1 MAEDKQ
7 HRIGVYV
14 CHCGGNISDYVDVK
28 KVTEEIAKEANVVVA
43 KDVMFACSDSSQN
56 EMIEDVKAN
65 KLDRMIVA
73 SCSPRLHEITFRN
86 VCQRAG
92 LNPYTY
98 YHVNIREQSSWAHI
112 DDKKG
117 ATEKALRQVR
127 SAVAY
132 SRLSEPLEGISA
144 ESTPAV
150 MVVGGGIAGL
160 RAAIDLANAG
170 IAVHLVEKDPFLGG
184 RVPQLSQVYPQGR
197 SGPEIA
203 KEMVQEVQSNENIA
217 VYTNSEISSVEG
229 YVGNFKVEINTKPR
243 YFKTTCP
250 RIASVPDVQGV
261 PNEFDYG
268 LTKRG
273 AAILPPYEGTYP
285 TIPYLDKEHCPP
297 ECLSQ
302 IQAICNEAVDL
313 NEQPKNIRI
322 KVGSIIVTTG
332 FDPYEPK
339 IGEFGYSLYK
349 NVVTLQ
355 QLHSLMELGI
365 PNKVHEIAFI
375 YCVGSRQTP
384 TRENQDVNEYCSRYC
399 CNATMNVS
407 LSLLKKIKGLHVYHI
422 YRDIRTYGLN
432 ETLFEQASKE
442 NVLFFKHAD
451 EAPPTVYEN
460 DGKLV
465 VKVKDLLTPIEEELE
480 LPVDMVVLVTGM
492 VPRKSNEQLYSML
505 KISKG
510 KDKFLLEM
518 HPKLKP
524 VETAMAGIYIAGT
537 AQAPKDISETVASA
551 EAAASKAANIALKK
565 ELILEPFVAH
575 VNPETCSINKLCI
588 QECKYDAIE
597 IKDESGKGK
606 KAWVNA
612 ARCTGCGACVAVCP
626 TGAIELKGL
635 GNEQIEAMIKAMAR
649 RQ

>member
-7 HRIGVYV
+7 RRIGVYV

-28 KVTEEIAKEANVVVA
+28 KVAEEIAKEANVVVA

-56 EMIEDVKAN
+56 EMIEDIKAN

-73 SCSPRLHEITFRN
+73 SCSPKLHEITFRN
-86 VCQRAG
+86 LCQRAG

-98 YHVNIREQSSWAHI
+98 YHVNIREQSSWAHTE
-112 DDKKG
+112 DKKG

-150 MVVGGGIAGL
+150 MIVGGGIAGL
-160 RAAIDLANAG
+160 RAALDLANAG

-203 KEMVQEVQSNENIA
+203 KEMVQKVLSKENVA

-229 YVGNFKVEINTKPR
+229 YLGNFKVEINTKPR
-243 YFKTTCP
+243 YFKSTCP
-250 RIASVPDVQGV
+250 RIASLADIQET
-261 PNEFDYG
+261 PNQFDYG

-273 AAILPPYEGTYP
+273 PVIPPPYEGTYP
-285 TIPYLDKEHCPP
+285 TIPYLEKEHCSP
-297 ECLSQ
+297 EFLTQ
-302 IQAICNEAVDL
+302 IQAVCSGAVDL
-313 NEQPKNIRI
+313 NQQPENIRI
-322 KVGSIIVTTG
+322 KVGSIIITTG

-339 IGEFGYSLYK
+339 VGEFGYGLYK
-349 NVVTLQ
+349 NIVTLQ
-355 QLHSLMELGI
+355 QLHRLMTFGTL
-365 PNKVHEIAFI
+365 NNVHEVAFI
-375 YCVGSRQTP
+375 YCVGSRQSPTP
-384 TRENQDVNEYCSRYC
+384 ETPDVNEYCSRYC
-399 CNATMNVS
+399 CNAAMNVS
-407 LSLLKKIKGLHVYHI
+407 LSLLKKIRGLHIYHI

-432 ETLFEQASKE
+432 ELLFEQASKE

-451 EAPPTVYEN
+451 QTPPTVHEN

-465 VKVKDLLTPIEEELE
+465 VRVKDLLTPISEELE

-492 VPRKSNEQLYSML
+492 VPRTNNEKLYNML
-505 KISKG
+505 KTSKG
-510 KDKFLLEM
+510 KDRFLLEM

-537 AQAPKDISETVASA
+537 AQAPKDIGEAAASA
-551 EAAASKAANIALKK
+551 EAAASKAASIALKK

-575 VNPETCSINKLCI
+575 VNSEACSMSKLCI
-588 QECKYDAIE
+588 QECKFDAIE
-597 IKDESGKGK
+597 IEHE

-626 TGAIELKGL
+626 TGAIQLKGL

-649 RQ
+649 RC